1 MSDWTTLTDVKKR
14 LLGEW
19 QKGLYLRAFLQN
31 EEMFPRRISLKHPSG
46 RELNQHFAEVKVWI
60 DGLKSDLQKLK
71 QPGLRLEYR
80 EVDNRVVGRNMLPVA
95 MVVESRSDLLRL
107 IKSETQF
114 ALFQKICE
122 QVLPKFAGW
131 HPWFV
136 DNPFLVIDNADNW
149 LRFMAVTDWLRAR
162 PRPDIYLRQLD
173 LAGIDTKFI
182 ESNRKVLGELF
193 DLALPDSAINS
204 AFKGVGGFEQRYGF
218 RVKPVTVRFRIL
230 DSGLTINGLSDL
242 QIRIDEFAR
251 LRLPLR
257 KVFITENEING
268 LAFPPLSGAI
278 VIFGL
283 GYGLDRLAAVDWLKN
298 VAITYWGDIDT
309 HGFAMLDQLRS
320 YFPQARS
327 MLMNRATLLA
337 NQQFWG
343 AEPKPLS
350 RDLPRLTPEEQS
362 LYQELIANS
371 LAKSLR
377 LEQERIPYGLLQ
389 QDPML

>member
-1 MSDWTTLTDVKKR
+1 MSDWTKFSDVKKR

-19 QKGLYLRAFLQN
+19 QKGLYLRAYLQH
-31 EEMFPRRISLKHPSG
+31 EELFPRRISLKHPSG
-46 RELNQHFAEVKVWI
+46 RELNQHFAEVKTWI
-60 DGLKSDLQKLK
+60 DGLKNDLQKLE
-71 QPGLRLEYR
+71 QPGLQLEYR
-80 EVDNRVVGRNMLPVA
+80 EVENRVVGRNMLPVA
-95 MVVESRSDLLRL
+95 LVVESRSDLLRL
-107 IKSETQF
+107 VKVETQF

-131 HPWFV
+131 HPWFLA
-136 DNPFLVIDNADNW
+136 NPFLVIENADNW
-149 LRFMAVTDWLRAR
+149 LRFMAVTDWLKAR

-193 DLALPDSAINS
+193 DLALPDSAIDRE
-204 AFKGVGGFEQRYGF
+204 FKGAGGFEQRYGF

-230 DSGLTINGLSDL
+230 DSELAIQGISDL
-242 QIRIDEFAR
+242 QIRIDEFVR

-257 KVFITENEING
+257 TVFITENEING
-268 LAFPPLSGAI
+268 LAFPPVPGAI

-283 GYGLDRLAAVDWLKN
+283 GYGLDRLAAVDWLKT
-298 VAITYWGDIDT
+298 VAINYWGDIDT

-327 MLMNRATLLA
+327 MLMNRTTLLA

-343 AEPKPLS
+343 TEPKPLS
-350 RDLPRLTPEEQS
+350 RDLPRLTPDEQS
-362 LYQELIANS
+362 LYQDLIANS

-377 LEQERIPYGLLQ
+377 LEQERISYGMLHHLLS
-389 QDPML
+389 